1 MSKFKIVP
9 TSTGIFVTNTE
20 TGCVLVL
27 SRFDADQLQAG
38 LAQALEDLDRGEDE
52 ARAAAAE
59 EEDLALEKA
68 GLDDWGHAGSGEA
81 ALDTIVQAFNQVNRQ
96 VDEAC
101 IMCGEPAYYMGMCKK
116 HCW

>member
-52 ARAAAAE
+52 ARAAAA
-59 EEDLALEKA
+59 
-68 GLDDWGHAGSGEA
+68 
-81 ALDTIVQAFNQVNRQ
+81 ALDTIVQAFNRANRQ